1 MLDLA
6 SHDVS
11 KMLAADDEQHIHAL
25 EKTVSTVE
33 KSQATIPAACWC
45 RNDRQGDRACVEY
58 WARFLDQQ
66 GTAMTLAGCDMARFD
81 ADGLI
86 TKARDYWHLQE
97 GHQSLPDRTV
107 TYSRRGHSHH
117 ASRAAG

>member
-33 KSQATIPAACWC
+33 KSQATIPAACWR
-45 RNDRQGDRACVEY
+45 RN
-58 WARFLDQQ
+58 ARHVVAV
-66 GTAMTLAGCDMARFD
+66 GRGAG
-81 ADGLI
+81 
-86 TKARDYWHLQE
+86 
-97 GHQSLPDRTV
+97 SSP
-107 TYSRRGHSHH
+107 
-117 ASRAAG
+117 